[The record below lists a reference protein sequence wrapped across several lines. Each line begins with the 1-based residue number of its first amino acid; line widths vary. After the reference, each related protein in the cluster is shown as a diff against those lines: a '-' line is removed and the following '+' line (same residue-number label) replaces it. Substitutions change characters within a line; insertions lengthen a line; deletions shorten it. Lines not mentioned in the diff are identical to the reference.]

1 MCDLGITLEGSALER
16 RLREL
21 DAELD
26 QRGFRF
32 RPHYW
37 LSDDWFTPD
46 DVPGI
51 AIPFYLAHPRL
62 MQLEQAQLLEV
73 EGRTRAA
80 GMRILRHEVGHAIDN
95 AYRLRRRRRRQQ
107 LFGKSSVPYPEHY
120 TPKPTVSV
128 SCCISTRGTRKATRT
143 RISQKRSPCG

>member
-1 MCDLGITLEGSALER
+1 MCDLGITLEGSALET
-16 RLREL
+16 RLRDL

-62 MQLEQAQLLEV
+62 M
-73 EGRTRAA
+73 
-80 GMRILRHEVGHAIDN
+80 
-95 AYRLRRRRRRQQ
+95 
-107 LFGKSSVPYPEHY
+107 
-120 TPKPTVSV
+120 
-128 SCCISTRGTRKATRT
+128 
-143 RISQKRSPCG
+143 

>member
-1 MCDLGITLEGSALER
+1 MCDLGITLEGSTLET

-32 RPHYW
+32 RPYYW

-73 EGRTRAA
+73 EGRTRVA

-95 AYRLRRRRRRQQ
+95 AYRLRRRRRRQ
-107 LFGKSSVPYPEHY
+107 
-120 TPKPTVSV
+120 
-128 SCCISTRGTRKATRT
+128 
-143 RISQKRSPCG
+143 